1 MMAKKEVKLLLVED
15 DEVDVIGVKKALKQL
30 RIANAVFHAYD
41 GVEGLDYLRGTNGKE
56 KLDPP
61 YIILLD
67 LNMPRMGGI
76 EFLKEIRKDADLR
89 KAIVFVMTTSSDERD
104 VYAAYDNNIAGYV
117 VKSDAET
124 TITKALSMLD
134 HYWRI
139 VELP

>member
-1 MMAKKEVKLLLVED
+1 MTKNEVKLLLVED
-15 DEVDVIGVKKALKQL
+15 DEVDVIGVRKALKRL
-30 RIANAVFHAYD
+30 RIANPVFHAYD

-56 KLDPP
+56 KLESP

-67 LNMPRMGGI
+67 LNMPRMGGL
-76 EFLKEIRKDADLR
+76 EFLREIRKDPDLC
-89 KAIVFVMTTSSDERD
+89 KAIVFVMTTSSDVRD

-124 TITKALSMLD
+124 TINKALSMLD